1 MKTRFILMAMF
12 ATLAI
17 SCAKEI
23 LPENNVADNTDVAP
37 VSMEFVAGLESK
49 AAIVDGEKTVEWVA
63 GDQICV
69 FDNLGGDNAFKTEAS
84 GKTVSF
90 AGQVSGG
97 ANEFYALYPYRSG
110 AEFDAETKVVT
121 SKLFP
126 DQKAVLGSYA
136 KAEGGAVMAAKVS
149 DGNVLSFKNMTSHIR
164 FTLAE
169 DLEDVISITLMGNK
183 GEALAGLYNVD
194 FNGEVP
200 VLTVSKA
207 ETYVTLRNEDES
219 VLTPGDYFFTVLPVE
234 FTEGFT
240 VILSMSDGSQLAKK
254 TTKSITSLGERN
266 KVLPM
271 AKLNYSDYKP
281 HMNYFVLYNDGFEL
295 TFGGYTF
302 DKTTHPGGKLVN
314 DTYGNGTIGKD
325 GIYFID
331 PNATQAKISAASAY
345 SKLMIIGAESGMRSN
360 FDFVKQARPYENGEY
375 ILMANMNC
383 TFTLT
388 SQPFAQNKKTEG
400 HAYTEFGKII
410 FDNCHFE
417 KVPGNFMQFNV
428 ASSTADAI
436 VIENCEFGFNAPATY
451 LLNFGDTNESSVNN
465 LSIRN
470 NVFYA
475 SADNTM
481 TDFRLVNGI
490 ASSLKNINYIQNT
503 MDHTRTTDKG
513 YFYLAAVEGECNV
526 YDNLYVEAHV
536 AATST
541 PIVNASSYSE
551 TFTCVIEDNFY
562 YVDGVTKALSA
573 GKNLPANQEGVIKT
587 GRPRSLT
594 FYPLVD
600 GWNPATGSFG
610 YKAGLQYYDQIGDS
624 TPKGDVPANCGAQ
637 RGTAAEPANYA
648 AAGYSSVNLGNY

>member
-1 MKTRFILMAMF
+1 MKTRFILMTMF
-12 ATLAI
+12 AAMAL
-17 SCAKEI
+17 SCAKEN
-23 LPENNVADNTDVAP
+23 LPENNVADNSETALVP
-37 VSMEFVAGLESK
+37 MEFVAGLETK
-49 AAIVDGEKTVEWVA
+49 AEIVDGKKTVEWVA
-63 GDQICV
+63 GDKISL
-69 FDNLGGDNAFKTEAS
+69 FDNLGGINAFETEGS

-90 AGQVSGG
+90 SGQVTEG
-97 ANEFYALYPYRSG
+97 AEEFFALYPYRT
-110 AEFDAETKVVT
+110 ATEFDAETKVAT

-126 DQKAVLGSYA
+126 EQKAVLGSYA

-149 DGNVLSFKNMTSHIR
+149 EGNVLSFKNMTSHIR

-183 GEALAGLYNVD
+183 GEALAGLYTVD
-194 FNGEVP
+194 FNAETP
-200 VLTVSKA
+200 ALTISKP
-207 ETYVTLRNEDES
+207 ETYVTLRNEDGS
-219 VLTPGDYFFTVLPVE
+219 ALTPGDYFFTILPVE

-240 VILSMSDGSQLAKK
+240 VILSMTDGSQLAKK
-254 TTKSITSLGERN
+254 TTKSITSLGVRN
-266 KVLPM
+266 QVLPM
-271 AKLNYSDYKP
+271 AKLSYNDYKS

-331 PNATQAKISAASAY
+331 PNATQAKINAASSY

-360 FDFVKQARPYENGEY
+360 FDFVKQARPYDNGEY

-388 SQPFAQNKKTEG
+388 SQPFAQNKKSDV
-400 HAYTEFGKII
+400 YNKFGKII
-410 FDNCHFE
+410 FDNCHFV

-428 ASSTADAI
+428 GSSTTDAI
-436 VIENCEFGFNAPATY
+436 VIENCEFGFNAPAAY
-451 LLNFGDTNESSVNN
+451 LLNFGDANVSSVNN

-475 SADNTM
+475 SAGNTM
-481 TDFRLVNGI
+481 TEFRLVNGK

-503 MDHTRTTDKG
+503 MDHTRTTVNG

-536 AATST
+536 ATTAT

-562 YVDGVTKALSA
+562 YVDGVTKPLST
-573 GKNLPANQEGVIKT
+573 GNNLPANQEGVIKT

-594 FYPLVD
+594 FNPLVD
-600 GWNPATGSFG
+600 GWNPANGSFG
-610 YKAGLQYYDQIGDS
+610 YKAGLQYYNQIGDS
-624 TPKGDVPANCGAQ
+624 TPEGDVPANCGAQ

-648 AAGYSSVNLGNY
+648 AAGYSSVNMGNY